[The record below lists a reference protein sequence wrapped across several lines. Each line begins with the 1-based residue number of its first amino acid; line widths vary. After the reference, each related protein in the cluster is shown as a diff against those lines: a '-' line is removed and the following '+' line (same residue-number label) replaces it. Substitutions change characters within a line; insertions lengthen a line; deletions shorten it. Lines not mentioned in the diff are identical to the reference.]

1 MKNTKYKLLRGVTVV
16 ALATGLALS
25 MASAKASEELNFMT
39 WCDHDDPNIIRPFEE
54 EHNVKVNVKVYELTG
69 AAISLLEQS
78 RPGDWDVIV
87 LDSAD
92 VLRMGQ
98 AGWLQPLNKTDFP
111 YDDIFE
117 GAKTP
122 HLHEANGNLYG
133 VPEKFGFNTMAFDNR
148 VVGTDGELTLDVL
161 FDPAMKGRVGVY
173 DYYLP
178 VIKTLGLRRGIAPN
192 DFNMESLELVRDDL
206 FALKDNTKL
215 VGDIVATQT
224 ALAGGDVDV
233 LVGIAEFVAPLQGEK
248 PHLDWGTPK
257 EGGLRW
263 SQSVSIFKDSQ
274 KQDLALKFAQYLLG
288 PEGQARVAMAT
299 CYNAMPVNSKTA
311 LTAEQKESLRWDKID
326 EYLNNTSDYGAVDA
340 ELDEAMLELWTE
352 FLAR

>member
-1 MKNTKYKLLRGVTVV
+1 MRNSKRTLFKSATAV
-16 ALATGLALS
+16 ALAAGLGLTSITAR
-25 MASAKASEELNFMT
+25 AAEELNFLT

-54 EHNVKVNVKVYELTG
+54 KHGVKVNVKVYELTG

-87 LDSAD
+87 VDSAD
-92 VLRMGQ
+92 VVRMGE
-98 AGWLQPLNKTDFP
+98 AGWLEPLNKSDFP
-111 YDDIFE
+111 YDDIFD
-117 GAKTP
+117 GAETP
-122 HLHEANGNLYG
+122 HLHESGGNLYG
-133 VPEKFGFNTMAFDNR
+133 VPEKFGFNTLAFDNR
-148 VVGTDGELTLDVL
+148 TVGTDGNLSLDVL
-161 FDPAMKGRVGVY
+161 FDPSMKGRVGVY

-178 VIKTLGLRRGIAPN
+178 VIKTLGLRQGINPN
-192 DFNMESLELVRDDL
+192 DFDMGSLELVRDDL

-233 LVGIAEFVAPLQGEK
+233 LIGVAEFVAPLQGEK
-248 PHLDWGTPK
+248 PYLDWGTPK

-263 SQSVSIFKDSQ
+263 SQSVAIFKDSQ
-274 KQDLALKFAQYLLG
+274 KKDLALKFSQYLLS
-288 PEGQARVAMAT
+288 PEGQARVAMAS

-311 LTAEQKESLRWDKID
+311 LTDEQKKSLRWDKID
-326 EYLNNTSDYGAVDA
+326 EYLNNTYDYGSVDA